1 MAATMAAT
9 MAVGMATS
17 DQVADHYLDITADVC
32 PITFVKTKLLIERM
46 QPGEI
51 AEVRLPH
58 GEPLK
63 NVPRSVAE
71 EGHPVLSLEVS
82 EDAAVHILRLRKAGE

>member
-1 MAATMAAT
+1 MTVAAAK
-9 MAVGMATS
+9 S
-17 DQVADHYLDITADVC
+17 DLMADHYLDITADVC

-46 QPGEI
+46 RPGEI
-51 AEVRLPH
+51 AEVRLPQ

-71 EGHPVLSLEVS
+71 EGHTVLSLEAS
-82 EDAAVHILRLRKAGE
+82 EDAAVHILRLRKAEG